1 MLGISLLRLGLR
13 NLIQTMPPKVVKRGS
28 AAKKAKVSSKTA
40 IQNQQQEPEPEPEPI
55 QNHEDNHVVDAKAEE
70 NSVETVPNGVA
81 MVESESLFL
90 FLFFMIFFI
99 LWIYAV
105 FLIMFDAVM

>member
-1 MLGISLLRLGLR
+1 MLSISFLGLGLR

-28 AAKKAKVSSKTA
+28 AAKKAKVSSKTS
-40 IQNQQQEPEPEPEPI
+40 IQNPPQEPEPEPI
-55 QNHEDNHVVDAKAEE
+55 KNHEDNHVDDSAVEE

-90 FLFFMIFFI
+90 FLFFS
-99 LWIYAV
+99 
-105 FLIMFDAVM
+105 